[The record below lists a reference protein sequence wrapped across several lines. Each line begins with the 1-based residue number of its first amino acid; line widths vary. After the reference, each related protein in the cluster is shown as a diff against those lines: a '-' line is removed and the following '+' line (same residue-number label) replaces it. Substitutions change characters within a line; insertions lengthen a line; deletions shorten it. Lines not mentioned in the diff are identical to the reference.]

1 MHLDGCGFS
10 RLDFYGLVIRQDVLF
25 GVLASYFG
33 YGVFAHTKLD
43 VDFAVLIRLEF
54 LLIGVAHEVGTGD
67 FEGAALDLVIVGCL
81 YHLQGAGL
89 RFVEEAHASFG
100 FDPHNGP
107 VFRDGEGVIIF
118 VALEKFRAFLLMQEI
133 ASPHEILHLIE
144 PRLGFGH
151 FAHQLIDLR
160 VEFPVV
166 VHIGVNLK
174 DSPGQLVFREVGVHL
189 GGFGNALDDL
199 VFDTDFNGL
208 PVLGDLHREGF
219 FRQYEGRRRR
229 DFPHQPISNRYL
241 VKFKVPDLIAFGNH
255 ECGFL
260 GEFGFVETEQADF
273 SACQFKA
280 ILIHLP
286 AGYFA
291 AL

>member
-1 MHLDGCGFS
+1 
-10 RLDFYGLVIRQDVLF
+10 
-25 GVLASYFG
+25 
-33 YGVFAHTKLD
+33 
-43 VDFAVLIRLEF
+43 
-54 LLIGVAHEVGTGD
+54 
-67 FEGAALDLVIVGCL
+67 
-81 YHLQGAGL
+81 
-89 RFVEEAHASFG
+89 
-100 FDPHNGP
+100 
-107 VFRDGEGVIIF
+107 
-118 VALEKFRAFLLMQEI
+118 MQEI

-174 DSPGQLVFREVGVHL
+174 DSPGQLVFRVVGVHL

-208 PVLGDLHREGF
+208 PVLGDFNREGF

-241 VKFKVPDLIAFGNH
+241 VKFKVPDLIAFSN
-255 ECGFL
+255 
-260 GEFGFVETEQADF
+260 
-273 SACQFKA
+273 
-280 ILIHLP
+280 
-286 AGYFA
+286 
-291 AL
+291 